1 MDEAKE
7 DMVDVVKFLQNPEAF
22 EQVGAKIP
30 KGQEKVNVNIE
41 RSRSQT
47 GLINVNTSIHS
58 STFQIMVIV
67 QLKGDYKG
75 LGDLYKCKYH

>member
-41 RSRSQT
+41 MLLVLDQ
-47 GLINVNTSIHS
+47 
-58 STFQIMVIV
+58 
-67 QLKGDYKG
+67 
-75 LGDLYKCKYH
+75 CKYQYTFKYILDHGDCTAKRRLQRAW

>member
-41 RSRSQT
+41 GQGHKQVRS
-47 GLINVNTSIHS
+47 
-58 STFQIMVIV
+58 M
-67 QLKGDYKG
+67 
-75 LGDLYKCKYH
+75 